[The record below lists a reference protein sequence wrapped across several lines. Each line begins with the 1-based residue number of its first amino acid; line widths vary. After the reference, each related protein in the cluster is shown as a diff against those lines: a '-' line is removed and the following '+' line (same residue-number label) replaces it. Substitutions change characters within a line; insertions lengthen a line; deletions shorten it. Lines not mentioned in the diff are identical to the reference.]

1 MLSQEWRTLARRY
14 IVHDIPDEIAAC
26 FDCDL
31 MACRNARYETCAVRL
46 TRAAAADAC
55 DEHGQ
60 HMMLSEH

>member
-31 MACRNARYETCAVRL
+31 VACRNARCETCAVRL
-46 TRAAAADAC
+46 ARAC